1 MRCEIKYVAS
11 DGTVFTDEYTC
22 IDYEENLAI
31 SKLSSIRFY
40 DKDGNRLISMNRN
53 NFISILADSNTVA
66 KIIIP
71 SREDY
76 LLLTEYIKNFDRRDL
91 LNLEEICKEGT
102 YYRLNYF
109 VSNEPTEVPIFVEE
123 KEFKKCIEHFKM
135 FLNAR

>member
-1 MRCEIKYVAS
+1 MKCEIKYIAS
-11 DGTVFTDEYTC
+11 DGTVFTDEYSC

-40 DKDGNRLISMNRN
+40 DKDGKRLTFKDRN
-53 NFISILADSNTVA
+53 DFISILDSNTVE

-76 LLLTEYIKNFDRRDL
+76 LLLAEYIKNFDRRDL
-91 LNLEEICKEGT
+91 LDLEEICKEGT

-109 VSNEPTEVPIFVEE
+109 ISNEPTEVPIFVKEE
-123 KEFKKCIEHFKM
+123 EFKKCIEHFKN

>member
-1 MRCEIKYVAS
+1 MKCEIKYVAS
-11 DGTVFTDEYTC
+11 DGTVFTDEYSC

-40 DKDGNRLISMNRN
+40 DKDGNRLISMDRN
-53 NFISILADSNTVA
+53 NFISILDSNTVA

-91 LNLEEICKEGT
+91 LDLEEICKEGT

-109 VSNEPTEVPIFVEE
+109 ISNEPDEVPIFVEE
-123 KEFKKCIEHFKM
+123 EEFKKRIEYFKN

>member
-1 MRCEIKYVAS
+1 MKCEIKYIAS
-11 DGTVFTDEYTC
+11 DGTVFTDEYSC
-22 IDYEENLAI
+22 IDYEENFAI

-40 DKDGNRLISMNRN
+40 DKDGKRLTFKDRN
-53 NFISILADSNTVA
+53 DFISILDSNTVE

-76 LLLTEYIKNFDRRDL
+76 LLLAEYIKNFDRRDL
-91 LNLEEICKEGT
+91 LDLEEICKEGT

-109 VSNEPTEVPIFVEE
+109 ISNEPTEVPIFVKEE
-123 KEFKKCIEHFKM
+123 EFKKCIEHFKN